1 MKTDVA
7 NTACHTRVAE
17 RATPGTT
24 AHAADAVRDARLAL
38 RAMGLTLKQG
48 DALVGVALAQLP
60 PSATAA
66 EIVAA
71 AFRAMR

>member
-1 MKTDVA
+1 M
-7 NTACHTRVAE
+7 

-38 RAMGLTLKQG
+38 RAMGLRLKEG
-48 DALVGVALAQLP
+48 DALVGAALSQLP

-71 AFRAMR
+71 ALRARR